1 MIRFVP
7 AQPGNV
13 STDFAQE
20 RRPWP
25 PTGPEIAQAQ
35 IAALTARI
43 AALEARIAGI
53 ETPRRT
59 DDPARLIRRMLDEA
73 ERRHTPR

>member
-7 AQPGNV
+7 AQPTAS
-13 STDFAQE
+13 STQE

-25 PTGPEIAQAQ
+25 PTGPEVVQAQ

-43 AALEARIAGI
+43 AALEAQIAGM
-53 ETPRRT
+53 ETQRHT
-59 DDPARLIRRMLDEA
+59 DDPAKLIRRMLDKA
-73 ERRHTPR
+73 EQRHALR